1 MTGNGTEKKSNMA
14 CTVMAKPEVS
24 IKGVK
29 QTTHMEQSQTELYDP
44 VPSSGRLQS
53 EIS

>member
-1 MTGNGTEKKSNMA
+1 MA
-14 CTVMAKPEVS
+14 YTMMAKPEIP
-24 IKGVK
+24 IKGMK
-29 QTTHMEQSQTELYDP
+29 KTTHMEQSQTELKDP